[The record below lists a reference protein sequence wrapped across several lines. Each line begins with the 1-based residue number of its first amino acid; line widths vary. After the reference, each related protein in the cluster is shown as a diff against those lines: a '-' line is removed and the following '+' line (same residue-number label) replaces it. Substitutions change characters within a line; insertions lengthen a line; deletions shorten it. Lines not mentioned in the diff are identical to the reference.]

1 MNQYRLYHRD
11 SGTWSKKLFT
21 MFQMLQHGLPA
32 DTIICRAGSEHVQT
46 LAELLSQG
54 NTPVLLPAT
63 PPCKTV
69 AETATARPSPAS
81 SAAESPDRAAA
92 ADAGKRETARL
103 QRLAYSLFI
112 GTWVMAAGSS
122 AMAAVFLLIGSQC
135 VPSVSWSAW
144 LLTGA
149 LAGIPA
155 AALCL
160 RRILIP

>member
-21 MFQMLQHGLPA
+21 MFQMLHHGLPA

-63 PPCKTV
+63 PPCKTA
-69 AETATARPSPAS
+69 AETANSRP
-81 SAAESPDRAAA
+81 AAEESPDRAAA

-112 GTWVMAAGSS
+112 GTWVMAAGTS

-144 LLTGA
+144 LLMGA

-160 RRILIP
+160 RRMLHP